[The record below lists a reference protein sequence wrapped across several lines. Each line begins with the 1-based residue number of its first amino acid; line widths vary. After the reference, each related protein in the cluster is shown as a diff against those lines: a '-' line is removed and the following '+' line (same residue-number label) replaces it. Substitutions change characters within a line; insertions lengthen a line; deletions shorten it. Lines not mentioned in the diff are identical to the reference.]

1 MGMAVELQLEFGL
14 AGAAALSA
22 YLNAKFHLGKDLTQ
36 IYYHRRGERYQARL
50 KAQNKINL
58 WASFCENADKFADR
72 DCIWY
77 SDPSTSP
84 PTVHNYTWREARE
97 HACRYAQW
105 FLEAGVRPGDC
116 VGFYLQNSPDFVL
129 GWLGLL
135 AIGCYPAMINYNL
148 VGGAL
153 VHCVK
158 IAECR
163 ILLVDEDFRDRVS
176 SSSLLEDKELQQLQV
191 SVHVIDGDFR
201 ARLARFPGGM
211 PSAAAEYTKDIG
223 EKTRLALR
231 YTSGTTGYPK
241 GVMATIGRYYARLA
255 SQFTQMGIQPLRE
268 DGSGDRW
275 YICIPMCHS
284 TAGSAAII
292 CMIMPTT
299 LCIGKK
305 FSASRFWDEVRASR
319 STIATYVGEIARYLL
334 AQPPSPLDR
343 EHNLR
348 MVYGNGMRPD
358 VWGRFQ
364 SRFGIPRVC
373 EFYGS
378 TEGGL
383 SHLNVQEGEFLRDAV
398 GHDGLL
404 RRWQL
409 RGEMVP
415 VLVDAESHEIVRD
428 AATGFA
434 VRMPYEVGGELL
446 FRLASEAAFVGY
458 WRNREA
464 TEKKLARD
472 VFRKGDL
479 WYRTGD
485 SLKRDSDGRWSFLD
499 RLGDTFRWKGENVS
513 TAEVSE
519 CLGRYPGVIDANV
532 YGVQVP
538 NHDGRAGCAALMLDG
553 EVGQGFDLDGLLS
566 HAQRDLP
573 GFAIP
578 LFLRIVPTGSLNSMG
593 LKQEKVQPRA
603 EGVDPSRVRGDQ
615 VYVLRGGRYVRFT
628 QKDWDDLVG
637 ARSRL

>member
-1 MGMAVELQLEFGL
+1 MVAATTAAVGL

-116 VGFYLQNSPDFVL
+116 VGFYLHNSPDFVL

-201 ARLARFPGGM
+201 ARLARFPGEM

-231 YTSGTTGYPK
+231 YTS
-241 GVMATIGRYYARLA
+241 
-255 SQFTQMGIQPLRE
+255 
-268 DGSGDRW
+268 
-275 YICIPMCHS
+275 
-284 TAGSAAII
+284 
-292 CMIMPTT
+292 
-299 LCIGKK
+299 KK
-305 FSASRFWDEVRASR
+305 FSASRFWDEVRTSR

>member
-1 MGMAVELQLEFGL
+1 MAPATATAIGL

-22 YLNAKFHLGKDLTQ
+22 YLNAKFHLGKDLTH
-36 IYYHRRGERYQARL
+36 IYYQHRGERHQARL
-50 KAQNKINL
+50 KAQHKINI
-58 WASFCENADKFADR
+58 WATFCENCDTFADR

-77 SDPSTSP
+77 SDPGPSSSISP
-84 PTVHNYTWREARE
+84 PTTVAHTYTWREARE
-97 HACRYAQW
+97 YACQYAQW
-105 FLEAGVRPGDC
+105 FLAAANVRPGDC

-129 GWLGLL
+129 AWLGLL

-158 IAECR
+158 IAECKV
-163 ILLVDEDFRDRVS
+163 LLVDEDFKDRV
-176 SSSLLEDKELQQLQV
+176 LGNNELQQLGV
-191 SVHVIDGDFR
+191 SMHVVDRGFR
-201 ARLARFPGGM
+201 ARLSRLPATM
-211 PSAAAEYTKDIG
+211 PSAEYTKDVG

-241 GVMATIGRYYARLA
+241 GVMATVGRYYARLA
-255 SQFTQMGIQPLRE
+255 SQFTEMGIHPLRS

-275 YICIPMCHS
+275 YICMPMCHS
-284 TAGSAAII
+284 TAGSAVII

-319 STIATYVGEIARYLL
+319 STMATYVGEIARYLL
-334 AQPPSPLDR
+334 AQPPSASDR
-343 EHNLR
+343 QHSLR

-364 SRFGIPRVC
+364 ERFGIPKVC

-383 SHLNVQEGEFLRDAV
+383 SHLNLQEGDFLRDAV
-398 GHDGLL
+398 GHDGLI

-409 RGEMVP
+409 HDQMVP
-415 VLVDAESHEIVRD
+415 VLVDAETNEIVRD
-428 AATGFA
+428 GTTGFA
-434 VRMPYEVGGELL
+434 VRMPYAVGGELL
-446 FRLASEAAFVGY
+446 FRLDSEANFVGY
-458 WRNREA
+458 WGNREA

-485 SLKRDSDGRWSFLD
+485 SLRRDADGKWSFLD
-499 RLGDTFRWKGENVS
+499 RLGDTFRWKGENVA

-519 CLGRYPGVIDANV
+519 CLGRFPGVIDANV
-532 YGVQVP
+532 YGVRVP
-538 NHDGRAGCAALMLDG
+538 NHDGRAGCAALMLSP
-553 EVGQGFDLDGLLS
+553 EVAGRFDFDGLL
-566 HAQRDLP
+566 RDLP
-573 GFAIP
+573 GYAIP

-593 LKQEKVQPRA
+593 LKQDKVQPRD
-603 EGVDPSRVRGDQ
+603 EGVDPARVGGDQ
-615 VYVLRGGRYVRFT
+615 LYVLRGDRYVVFARA
-628 QKDWDDLVG
+628 DWDDLAK
-637 ARSRL
+637 ARARL

>member
-1 MGMAVELQLEFGL
+1 MAAGATAAAVGL
-14 AGAAALSA
+14 ASAAALSA
-22 YLNAKFHLGKDLTQ
+22 YLNAKFHLGKDLKH
-36 IYYHRRGERYQARL
+36 IYYQHRGERYQAQL
-50 KAQNKINL
+50 KAQDKINI
-58 WASFCENADKFADR
+58 WATFCENCDKFADK

-77 SDPSTSP
+77 ADPSTNP
-84 PTVHNYTWREARE
+84 PTVHTYTWREARE
-97 HACRYAQW
+97 YACQYAQW
-105 FLEAGVRPGDC
+105 FLEANVRPGDC

-158 IAECR
+158 IAECKV
-163 ILLVDEDFRDRVS
+163 LLVDEDFRDRV
-176 SSSLLEDKELQQLQV
+176 LENKELQQLGI
-191 SVHVIDGDFR
+191 SIHVVDRDFR
-201 ARLARFPGGM
+201 ARLSRMPGRM
-211 PSAAAEYTKDIG
+211 PSAEYTKDIG
-223 EKTRLALR
+223 EKTKLALR

-255 SQFTQMGIQPLRE
+255 SQFTEMGIQPLQA

-275 YICIPMCHS
+275 YICMPMCHS
-284 TAGSAAII
+284 TAGSAVII

-305 FSASRFWDEVRASR
+305 FSASRFWDEVRTSR
-319 STIATYVGEIARYLL
+319 STMATYVGEIARYLL
-334 AQPPSPLDR
+334 ALPPSPLDR
-343 EHNLR
+343 QHSLR

-364 SRFGIPRVC
+364 ERFGIPKVC

-383 SHLNVQEGEFLRDAV
+383 SHLNIQEGDFLRDAV
-398 GHDGLL
+398 GHDGLI

-409 RGEMVP
+409 HSQMAP
-415 VLVDAESHEIVRD
+415 VLVDAETNEIVRD
-428 AATGFA
+428 HETGFA
-434 VRMPYEVGGELL
+434 IRMPYEIGGEIL
-446 FRLASEAAFVGY
+446 FRLDSEASFVGY
-458 WRNREA
+458 WRNSDA
-464 TEKKLARD
+464 TNKKFARD

-485 SLKRDSDGRWSFLD
+485 SLKRDRDGKWSFLD

-538 NHDGRAGCAALMLDG
+538 NHDGRAGCAALMLSPD
-553 EVGQGFDLDGLLS
+553 VAQSFDLDGLLR
-566 HAQRDLP
+566 HARRDLP
-573 GFAIP
+573 GYAVP
-578 LFLRIVPTGSLNSMG
+578 LFLRIVTTGSLNSMG

-603 EGVDPSRVRGDQ
+603 EGVDPDRVRGDRL
-615 VYVLRGGRYVRFT
+615 YVLRGDRYVVFAR
-628 QKDWDDLVG
+628 KDWDDLVA
-637 ARSRL
+637 ARARL